1 MLQTVTVEARISDTG
16 EVTVRSF
23 TWQGRDL
30 TVTSTGR
37 QWSEQVAAGLRRCVL
52 VMAVGYGAF
61 ELCLEPADL
70 LWRARPL
77 SPQTH
82 VA

>member
-1 MLQTVTVEARISDTG
+1 MRQPVTIEARISDTG

-30 TVTSTGR
+30 AVTSTGR
-37 QWSEQVAAGLRRCVL
+37 QWTEPSDAGLRRCVL
-52 VMAVGYGAF
+52 VMAAGHVVF

-70 LWRARPL
+70 IWRARPL
-77 SPQTH
+77 SPESH
-82 VA
+82 IA